1 MNTQRHEAFL
11 THLFNT
17 INDLENKTKEILE
30 KIAINNRVIVMA
42 LNQGDIDL
50 LMNWGCSARR
60 YRLLPSNVIIFGGDE
75 TVVSVAKSLGFQ
87 ALFHPAFGKQPLDHA
102 EQ

>member
-1 MNTQRHEAFL
+1 MTREV
-11 THLFNT
+11 
-17 INDLENKTKEILE
+17 LE
-30 KIAINNRVIVMA
+30 KVAINKRVIVMA

-50 LMNWGCSARR
+50 LTNWACSARR
-60 YRLLPSNVIIFGGDE
+60 YGIVPTNLIIFGGDE
-75 TVVSVAKSLGFQ
+75 TVVSVAKGLGFQ